1 MKIAINMFATILL
14 IWLQAGPTGAQTPV
28 QTHLVLSSGPTTSY
42 QPNEFW
48 VRKVEGRKV
57 HGKVI
62 LQFDIGPQA
71 RMPMPWEKTHEVF
84 FTATLTESGKLEFG
98 VDIPQGRQ
106 TLKLR
111 FQGYFFSDGHFAGF
125 YLVNGK
131 EQGSFYTKP
140 KPKPANGT
148 YMKI

>member
-1 MKIAINMFATILL
+1 MKSVTFLFAITLL
-14 IWLQAGPTGAQTPV
+14 TWLLAGPAGAQTPARM
-28 QTHLVLSSGPTTSY
+28 HLVLSSGPTTSY
-42 QPNEFW
+42 SPNELW
-48 VRKVEGRKV
+48 INKVEGRKV

-71 RMPMPWEKTHEVF
+71 RMPMPWEKTHELV
-84 FTATLTESGKLEFG
+84 FTATLTDSGKLEFG
-98 VDIPQGRQ
+98 VEVPQGRQ

-111 FQGYFFSDGHFAGF
+111 FQGFFFPDGHFAGF

-131 EQGSFYTKP
+131 EHGSFYTKP
-140 KPKPANGT
+140 KPKPTDGT